1 MITSINCL
9 NFIAVFK
16 AFRKSRIFA
25 VKKVEESV
33 IGNRYF
39 KKTLCYLN
47 KLHDIYFTNT
57 PDNIKF
63 RSW

>member
-39 KKTLCYLN
+39 KKLFVTLTSCM
-47 KLHDIYFTNT
+47 IYIS
-57 PDNIKF
+57 PILQII
-63 RSW
+63 